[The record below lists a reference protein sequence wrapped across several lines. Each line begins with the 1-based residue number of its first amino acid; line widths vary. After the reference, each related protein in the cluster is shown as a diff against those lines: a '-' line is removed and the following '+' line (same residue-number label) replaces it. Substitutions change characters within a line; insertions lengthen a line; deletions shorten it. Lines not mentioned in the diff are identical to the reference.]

1 MENVFYFGNGLEKKY
16 NHILYDTLESNFFM
30 MELSLP
36 QANGLK
42 IYRDY
47 QAC

>member
-1 MENVFYFGNGLEKKY
+1 MEDVFYFANAKEKRH

-36 QANGLK
+36 
-42 IYRDY
+42 
-47 QAC
+47 